1 MKAISLFCFL
11 SALVLCTTYQ
21 ELSKYG
27 SIHVKTGDYVYLD
40 ITSFKTNEMIHLQIN
55 LEKFLSSVRSF
66 KFQIGQVSASSYADY
81 YAWDNLRTVTNN
93 NFISQGLFETSFSWT
108 EFKEEGKNYLFI
120 IAPEPKSSSDFFQ
133 VSSMTIINTGG
144 LSILTKVFIVLGI
157 SLPLIAFI
165 ILVICVFFNKK
176 ESSLESAINERLN
189 QNQGQINSQPSY
201 PAPNSVYQQPPT
213 SNIL

>member
-27 SIHVKTGDYVYLD
+27 SINVKTNDYVYLD
-40 ITSFKTNEMIHLQIN
+40 ISSFKTNEMIHLQIN
-55 LEKFLSSVRSF
+55 LHKFLSSISSF
-66 KFQIGQVSASSYADY
+66 NFKIGQVSVSSYKDSN
-81 YAWDNLRTVTNN
+81 AWDNLRTVTNRN
-93 NFISQGLFETSFSWT
+93 LISDGILETSFCWT

-120 IAPEPKSSSDFFQ
+120 ITPDPSKNNAIFK
-133 VSSMTIINTGG
+133 VSTMTIINTGG
-144 LSILTKVFIVLGI
+144 LSILTKVWVVLGI
-157 SLPLIAFI
+157 SLPLIAVI
-165 ILVICVFFNKK
+165 ILVICVIFSKK
-176 ESSLESAINERLN
+176 ESSLESAISERLN